1 MSKKKEQTKG
11 QYIKRQLI
19 EVGVIAVVFGF
30 LYFTGLHTEVIG
42 TLQRGLLA
50 TGIIQPAATI
60 DEDEVVDAVYNVQLY
75 TMDGHRTTLAELEG
89 KTVFMNFWATWCPPC
104 IAELPNINDLHASL
118 ADSES
123 VAFVMLSLDEDPEKA
138 RLFMEKKGYDLPV
151 YFPASR
157 LPGVY
162 NASTIPTT
170 YVISPQGQI
179 VMEKQGMANYNTDR
193 FKEFLL
199 GL

>member
-1 MSKKKEQTKG
+1 MSEQKQSKKQG
-11 QYIKRQLI
+11 LKRQLI
-19 EVGVIAVVFGF
+19 EIGVIATVFGF
-30 LYFTGLHTEVIG
+30 LYITGLHTEVIG

-75 TMDGHRTTLAELEG
+75 TMDGRRTTLAELEG